1 MSELLEVA
9 IVKGR
14 SIGRRKVDRQDGH
27 TVGSREIA
35 TKVRR
40 LRRLLRRY
48 DRHCWAIG
56 DLVAEF
62 ILQHRMRL
70 SEIAR
75 RVGYSKA
82 RLSELQLTARE
93 FPHHLRG
100 KGTFEDAL
108 IARRVWL
115 TIPKLRLD
123 MTVTAVREE
132 VMKLR
137 GKRPRQVKAHFIKML
152 LERERQEAVA
162 DSDIIYSNDSHALID
177 RPHHADWRDVIPRL
191 GDGSVKVFI
200 CDPPFGGYSWRDE
213 GGYASGRAATN
224 GLRTACDNNTEDTAL
239 ATTLPLFKECLPK
252 LAPGGCLLLFQAG
265 GKPDRPEILTEAA
278 KQGWTCLY
286 GLTWLKGTYTPADCV
301 YPYTPSSERI
311 LVFVRKGGQIEW
323 HEPGLARSDV
333 LSFQSI
339 VIGAT
344 ARMLQGKVPLGTYH
358 MFQKPDDLCEFL
370 VRKHTHP
377 GHLVVEPF
385 GCSGT
390 FSQAAAKLGRQWV
403 YIESNEEN
411 YRWGSQRLASFC
423 QSSPEQPHAPATVS
437 GETPQAF

>member
-1 MSELLEVA
+1 MSELLEAV
-9 IVKGR
+9 ITKGR
-14 SIGRRKVDRQDGH
+14 VGRREVARRE
-27 TVGSREIA
+27 GSQEGRRELA
-35 TKVRR
+35 TKFRR
-40 LRRLLRRY
+40 LTRLLRRY
-48 DRHCWAIG
+48 DRHCWKIG
-56 DLVAEF
+56 DLVADL
-62 ILQHRMRL
+62 ILRHRLRL
-70 SEIAR
+70 GDISR

-82 RLSELQLTARE
+82 RLSEFHLTARE
-93 FPHHLRG
+93 FPSHLRRE
-100 KGTFEDAL
+100 GTFEDAL
-108 IARRVWL
+108 IARRIVR
-115 TIPKLRLD
+115 TIPQLS
-123 MTVTAVREE
+123 MSVTAVREE

-152 LERERQEAVA
+152 LEWNREVAVVE
-162 DSDIIYSNDSHALID
+162 SDIIYNNDSLGLID

-224 GLRTACDNNTEDTAL
+224 GLRTACDNNTEEGAL

-265 GKPDRPEILTEAA
+265 GKPDRPEILIEAA
-278 KQGWTCLY
+278 QQGWECLY
-286 GLTWLKGTYTPADCV
+286 GLTWQKGTFTPADCV
-301 YPYTPSSERI
+301 LPYTTSSERI